1 MSHCLECAEERK
13 ALEWIIEQQSRLL
26 RSQFDLISRLLDR
39 NKISVSAKGQ
49 LMPAK
54 ITVGGKGATF
64 KFTEFD
70 GPNGTGNIVPPSGP
84 ITYAS
89 DNAAVATVDTDGN
102 VSAVAPGTANI
113 TGVDPASTNKVAAG
127 DVLTVTPA
135 VGAVAVSA
143 TGVLT
148 AN

>member
-1 MSHCLECAEERK
+1 MLDLGHVGKVEREV
-13 ALEWIIEQQSRLL
+13 LYRIIEH
-26 RSQFDLISRLLDR
+26 LIGIIDDLLDR
-39 NKISVSAKGQ
+39 NKIAVSAKGQ
-49 LMPAK
+49 IMPAK
-54 ITVGGKGATF
+54 IAVGGKGALFT
-64 KFTEFD
+64 FTEFD
-70 GPNGTGNIVPPSGP
+70 GPGGTGNAVPPSGP

-89 DNAAVATVDTDGN
+89 DNVAVATVDTSGN
-102 VSAVAPGTANI
+102 VTAVSPGTANI
-113 TGVDPASTNKVAAG
+113 TGVDPASANKVAAG

>member
-1 MSHCLECAEERK
+1 MSSWEFREREEREI
-13 ALEWIIEQQSRLL
+13 LEKIIERQTEIIRLL
-26 RSQFDLISRLLDR
+26 IE
-39 NKISVSAKGQ
+39 NKRRIAESAKGKN
-49 LMPAK
+49 MPAT
-54 ITVGGKGATF
+54 IQVGGKGATF

-84 ITYAS
+84 IQYAS
-89 DNAAVATVDTDGN
+89 DNTAIATVDASGN
-102 VSAVAPGTANI
+102 VTAVSAGTANI
-113 TGVDPASTNKVAAG
+113 TGVDPASANKVAAG

-135 VGAVAVSA
+135 NAPVAVSA